1 MALSLTLPSSDLK
14 LPIWEFGSPRS
25 KFAPFL
31 KPLREHFITSW
42 RGRCVSFFSE
52 FEKKKTIFDQENIIL
67 KEDKKKRRKLKIKE
81 AEKVAEFE
89 KFLRNIIPEGVSGFL
104 LFSFKQWFVFY
115 LHSQIFLLPGRS
127 RYQSLYIRRR
137 NKKTRPNMVKIET
150 TTFRVDFA
158 RVVENSTQIENFMV
172 SL

>member
-1 MALSLTLPSSDLK
+1 MAHALRDFEDWQMSFTQSVYE
-14 LPIWEFGSPRS
+14 IWEFGSPRS

-67 KEDKKKRRKLKIKE
+67 KEDKKKRRKLKVKE

-89 KFLRNIIPEGVSGFL
+89 KFLRNIIPEGVIDFL

-115 LHSQIFLLPGRS
+115 LHFQIFLLPGRS
-127 RYQSLYIRRR
+127 RYQFLYIRRR
-137 NKKTRPNMVKIET
+137 NKKNK
-150 TTFRVDFA
+150 A
-158 RVVENSTQIENFMV
+158 
-172 SL
+172 